1 MVVKRGD
8 LPARW
13 PEGLGRPQRYP
24 ESISNGSAIARAG
37 TNFGGPQHFFAFQQS
52 CYQTRKRLQGLIGT
66 AIACH
71 SWQLW
76 QPSPKAATSNFPN
89 PSFAIKTLKNTSLVT
104 ANNNTDDTP
113 KTKPIKKKNPNWS
126 IKEDKQLCDAWLNTS
141 QDSVIKDTS
150 KWQAVQ
156 AEIKSKS
163 TKKATQDPKKLQD
176 SSSVHKKSEPSCQA
190 DNPDEEEEELANKHE
205 QSLLGSDG
213 RPEGQKAAKKKQTND
228 DLLDKVLKN
237 QEELLKIS
245 KDRSNSIKEAMQ
257 NASDDHIMAMNLLD

>member
-76 QPSPKAATSNFPN
+76 QPSPKAATSNFPLTHR
-89 PSFAIKTLKNTSLVT
+89 PDFSTSS
-104 ANNNTDDTP
+104 TP
-113 KTKPIKKKNPNWS
+113 LDINRIPNATGRNCS
-126 IKEDKQLCDAWLNTS
+126 RSTS
-141 QDSVIKDTS
+141 
-150 KWQAVQ
+150 
-156 AEIKSKS
+156 
-163 TKKATQDPKKLQD
+163 
-176 SSSVHKKSEPSCQA
+176 
-190 DNPDEEEEELANKHE
+190 
-205 QSLLGSDG
+205 
-213 RPEGQKAAKKKQTND
+213 
-228 DLLDKVLKN
+228 
-237 QEELLKIS
+237 
-245 KDRSNSIKEAMQ
+245 
-257 NASDDHIMAMNLLD
+257 